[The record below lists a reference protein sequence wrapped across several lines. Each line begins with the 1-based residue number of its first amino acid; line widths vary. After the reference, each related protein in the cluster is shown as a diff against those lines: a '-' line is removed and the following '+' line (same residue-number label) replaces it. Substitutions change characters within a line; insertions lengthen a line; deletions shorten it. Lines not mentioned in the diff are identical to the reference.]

1 MPRSSRGIRSP
12 AMPWRGMKI
21 SSIWRPTRSFSRLP
35 APAAGVL
42 KEIMFTDGATVTSGQ
57 VLATIEPGAP
67 AIVAA
72 PSGADTS
79 AKAAARPDAAAAKL
93 SPAAKRVVEENK
105 VDPKAVTGSGR
116 DGRVSKSDV
125 VNYLS
130 AKDPASPPAP
140 KAGAPVPNA
149 RGTRA
154 EQRVPMTR
162 LRARIAERM
171 VQAQATQALLT
182 SFNEVDLKA
191 VNEMRARYKDQ
202 FEKQH
207 GVKLGFMSFFAK
219 ACVEALKKFPSVNA
233 SVDGNDIVY
242 HEYFDIGVAVS
253 TDRGLIVP
261 VLRDADLQSFADI
274 EKSIANFAGRARAGT
289 ITMEEL
295 TGGTFTITNGGVFGS
310 LLSTPIVNSPQSAIL
325 GMHKIQDRAVV
336 IDGQVVVRPM
346 MYIALTYDHR
356 HHRRPRS
363 GAIPGDRQAVP
374 RGSGAHGAR
383 RMSEFYDVI
392 VIGAGPAGY
401 PAAIRAG
408 QNKLKVACVDEWK
421 NFDGTYAFGGTCLN
435 AGCIP
440 SKALLE
446 SSELFQRAKDEFSV
460 HGIKVGDVKL
470 DLATMQKRR
479 ASIVK
484 TMTGGITALFKA
496 NGVVGIQGHGR
507 LLPGNKV
514 LVTGRTAPRKL

>member
-1 MPRSSRGIRSP
+1 MTIEVRVPQLPESVADATIVSWHKKPGDAVARDEN
-12 AMPWRGMKI
+12 MVDLETDKVV
-21 SSIWRPTRSFSRLP
+21 LEVP

-42 KEIMFTDGATVTSGQ
+42 KEIRLNDGTTVTSGQ
-57 VLATIEPGAP
+57 VLAVIDEGATALPGASAP
-67 AIVAA
+67 AIMTTS
-72 PSGADTS
+72 SGAATTAKDATKLAAGNAKAEAGGAKTDAGS
-79 AKAAARPDAAAAKL
+79 AKADAGAGKL

-105 VDPKAVTGSGR
+105 VDPKAVAGSGR

-130 AKDPASPPAP
+130 AKDAAPAAAPAAAKAPAP
-140 KAGAPVPNA
+140 PSAPGARSG
-149 RGTRA
+149 RG
-154 EQRVPMTR
+154 EQHVPMTR

-191 VNEMRARYKDQ
+191 VNELRARYKDQ

-219 ACVEALKKFPSVNA
+219 ACVAALKKFPSVNA

-261 VLRDADLQSFADI
+261 VLRDADLQSFAEI
-274 EKSIANFAGRARAGT
+274 EKSIANFAARARAGT

-356 HHRRPRS
+356 IIDGRE
-363 GAIPGDRQAVP
+363 AVQFLVTVKQCLEDP
-374 RGSGAHGAR
+374 AR
-383 RMSEFYDVI
+383 M
-392 VIGAGPAGY
+392 
-401 PAAIRAG
+401 
-408 QNKLKVACVDEWK
+408 
-421 NFDGTYAFGGTCLN
+421 
-435 AGCIP
+435 
-440 SKALLE
+440 
-446 SSELFQRAKDEFSV
+446 
-460 HGIKVGDVKL
+460 
-470 DLATMQKRR
+470 
-479 ASIVK
+479 
-484 TMTGGITALFKA
+484 
-496 NGVVGIQGHGR
+496 VVG
-507 LLPGNKV
+507 V
-514 LVTGRTAPRKL
+514 

>member
-1 MPRSSRGIRSP
+1 MTIEVRVPQLPESVADATLVS
-12 AMPWRGMKI
+12 WRKKPGDPVARDENLVDLETDKVV
-21 SSIWRPTRSFSRLP
+21 LEVP
-35 APAAGVL
+35 APVAGVL
-42 KEIMFTDGATVTSGQ
+42 SEIRLKDGATVTSGQ
-57 VLATIEPGAP
+57 VLAVIEEGAAASPGA
-67 AIVAA
+67 AA
-72 PSGADTS
+72 AGPRDA
-79 AKAAARPDAAAAKL
+79 AKADAGAAKL

-130 AKDPASPPAP
+130 VKDAPPAP
-140 KAGAPVPNA
+140 AAKVAPMPAAKVAAMPAPVAA
-149 RGTRA
+149 RAGRA
-154 EQRVPMTR
+154 DQRVPMTR

-171 VQAQATQALLT
+171 VQAQTTQALLT

-191 VNEMRARYKDQ
+191 VNELRARYKDA

-219 ACVEALKKFPSVNA
+219 ACVEALKKFPAVNA
-233 SVDGNDIVY
+233 SVDGADIVY

-261 VLRDADLQSFADI
+261 ILRDADALSFADI
-274 EKSIANFAGRARAGT
+274 EKSIGNFAARARAGT

-356 HHRRPRS
+356 LIDGRE
-363 GAIPGDRQAVP
+363 AV
-374 RGSGAHGAR
+374 
-383 RMSEFYDVI
+383 
-392 VIGAGPAGY
+392 
-401 PAAIRAG
+401 
-408 QNKLKVACVDEWK
+408 
-421 NFDGTYAFGGTCLN
+421 
-435 AGCIP
+435 
-440 SKALLE
+440 
-446 SSELFQRAKDEFSV
+446 LF
-460 HGIKVGDVKL
+460 
-470 DLATMQKRR
+470 
-479 ASIVK
+479 
-484 TMTGGITALFKA
+484 
-496 NGVVGIQGHGR
+496 
-507 LLPGNKV
+507 
-514 LVTGRTAPRKL
+514 LVTVKQCLEDPARMVLGL